1 MNPTCRPSQALL
13 KSCGSWSAVEDALQQ
28 LGLGQLE
35 PFLQQNLGR
44 HNAPTSPVVSVVLNI
59 LNADLWRQCLGVL
72 REEQHG
78 TSYHHPDCINY
89 SITMHKLSDLS
100 GLRLCPDFFPRQ
112 HVITRFL
119 MSFDVF

>member
-1 MNPTCRPSQALL
+1 MIKQISVSFFIQFIFKNLWDHGLPWTCHMTWHSSRQALL

-59 LNADLWRQCLGVL
+59 LNADLWRQRLGQV
-72 REEQHG
+72 
-78 TSYHHPDCINY
+78 DIC
-89 SITMHKLSDLS
+89 
-100 GLRLCPDFFPRQ
+100 
-112 HVITRFL
+112 
-119 MSFDVF
+119 